1 MRRRTRRIDTYH
13 KAIAMSVRWTTPG
26 QENRQNALL
35 IGVSLILAFPG
46 QVIFV
51 FAANIQWQQQPK
63 HIPQRTKNKTNDQR
77 F

>member
-13 KAIAMSVRWTTPG
+13 KAIVMSVRWTTPG

-51 FAANIQWQQQPK
+51 LAANIQWQQQPI
-63 HIPQRTKNKTNDQR
+63 HIPQRVKK
-77 F
+77 